1 MIKSQQGFTLIEV
14 MIVIAIVA
22 IIASIAAPRFQDTLQ
37 SQNLNAEAK
46 ELILLLNTARS
57 QALTLRQEANVNIN
71 SDSTDSGFN
80 FNLLP
85 EEKNKIVEKNTKF
98 TITFLPN
105 GTVKD
110 FNTSLTSMSLCNS
123 ALKKSKRILISRTG
137 NVSMLTDGTC
147 T

>member
-1 MIKSQQGFTLIEV
+1 MKSQQGFTLIEV

-71 SDSTDSGFN
+71 SDSTDSGLN
-80 FNLLP
+80 FNWLP

-98 TITFLPN
+98 TITF
-105 GTVKD
+105 
-110 FNTSLTSMSLCNS
+110 
-123 ALKKSKRILISRTG
+123 
-137 NVSMLTDGTC
+137 
-147 T
+147 

>member
-71 SDSTDSGFN
+71 SDSTDSGLN
-80 FNLLP
+80 FNWLP

-110 FNTSLTSMSLCNS
+110 FKTSLTSMSLCNS
-123 ALKKSKRILISRTG
+123 ARKKSKRILISRTG